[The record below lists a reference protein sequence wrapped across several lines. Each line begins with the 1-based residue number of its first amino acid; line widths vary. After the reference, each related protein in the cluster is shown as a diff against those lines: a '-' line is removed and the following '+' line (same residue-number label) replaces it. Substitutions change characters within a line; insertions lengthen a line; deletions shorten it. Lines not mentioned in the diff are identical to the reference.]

1 MDLTNS
7 PGNSM
12 FKLSEIKGESGRRL
26 GPVMAQRIYKIL
38 TSMEGEEIIDLGTN
52 WEDSLLFYD
61 TKFYFALTQFTNKNL
76 NLGKKFSFKQL

>member
-1 MDLTNS
+1 MSNLMDLTNS

-12 FKLSEIKGESGRRL
+12 FRLSEIKGESGRRL

-52 WEDSLLFYD
+52 
-61 TKFYFALTQFTNKNL
+61 
-76 NLGKKFSFKQL
+76 